1 MITPGW
7 ISAHQHAVVTEQ
19 VKTSWKASASL
30 WPISDLDTHSSD
42 DPRRGVNRNAWR
54 RIDSRRRRLTVR

>member
-19 VKTSWKASASL
+19 VKTSWKMSAQL
-30 WPISDLDTHSSD
+30 WPVSDLCTHSPD
-42 DPRRGVNRNAWR
+42 LPRRGVNRNAWR